1 MSSFG
6 RRVELAR
13 KERGLT
19 RKQLSSKI
27 EGLSASSLRDLEV
40 IDATPRGLQKILPQ
54 LAQELGKSI
63 QFLLTGSATKS
74 FAPIVNEVERI
85 EVACTKIKQ
94 LID

>member
-54 LAQELGKSI
+54 LAQELGKSVH
-63 QFLLTGSATKS
+63 FLLTGAAPKAT
-74 FAPIVNEVERI
+74 APIFAEVDRI
-85 EVACTKIKQ
+85 ETACSKIKH
-94 LID
+94 LVD